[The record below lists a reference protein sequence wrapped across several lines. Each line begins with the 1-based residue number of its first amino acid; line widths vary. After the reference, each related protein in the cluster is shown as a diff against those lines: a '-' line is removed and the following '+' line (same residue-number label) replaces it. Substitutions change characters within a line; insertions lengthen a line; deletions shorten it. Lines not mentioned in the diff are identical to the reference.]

1 MTARCRASRAS
12 GTARRA
18 LATKC
23 PAGIH
28 HAHHVAGLH
37 VADVRDVGLEDPGMR
52 PCPLV
57 TPALE
62 PEDGGP
68 EHIPEL
74 PDRDLAKSRQ
84 TDLPNAGHRR
94 STCARPAIPQGTK
107 RDL

>member
-23 PAGIH
+23 AAGIH

-68 EHIPEL
+68 EQL
-74 PDRDLAKSRQ
+74 PVLTDRDMAKSRQ
-84 TDLPNAGHRR
+84 TDLPNAGI
-94 STCARPAIPQGTK
+94 SSWQTARPAIYHGSK
-107 RDL
+107 R